1 MGEKSPLY
9 DSSSPRDEESWKT
22 LCQAAEIQHFQPII
36 HTAEN
41 SETNFSNIKYHRDCR
56 SNFTHK
62 KKLLIVKKQEY
73 INEQDSLRTRHSTRQ
88 ASSTQSRVYDT
99 ICIFCQSKSKYIK
112 GTNSREPLK
121 PAVELRAD
129 KTIRDIATELQD
141 DRILSI
147 TAEAHYHKTC
157 YRNYTRGQTE
167 RISSECSGADN
178 PYQKQERAA
187 FNKVCEYIRTDVF
200 SNPRIVALSDLTA
213 KVVCFMESNGFEVT
227 EATKITCDAISMQSL
242 EILCISSQL
251 PAEYIY
257 IRPDNLTVDSIAVD
271 YVQLKEEYDILV
283 KQQDLKSMITQV
295 AQLLREQVNC
305 GIKEQPWPLNP
316 RELNITYISFPDCLV
331 QFLNLLLN
339 GKNAAS
345 SRNERLSWSIAQD
358 IVTAVSA
365 GKVITS
371 KHILIPWVIKTPTGN
386 VELIKFM
393 NRLGHASSYS
403 TLEEI
408 ETALCIEKLKSAED
422 DHFPLPS
429 NIHSF
434 IPTVLSFDNI
444 DRQEEVLSGAGTS
457 HRVNGIIIQPT

>member
-1 MGEKSPLY
+1 LLIKHIIAASGTDLFLIFQKPVATYHISMAEDEVEPKRLKTESGTCIICGGKSPLY
-9 DSSSPRDEESWKT
+9 DLSSPRDEESWKT

-147 TAEAHYHKTC
+147 TARDIVAAEAHYHKTC

-227 EATKITCDAISMQSL
+227 EATKNHMRRNLYAEFGDPLHFFTVARRVY
-242 EILCISSQL
+242 CI
-251 PAEYIY
+251 
-257 IRPDNLTVDSIAVD
+257 
-271 YVQLKEEYDILV
+271 
-283 KQQDLKSMITQV
+283 
-295 AQLLREQVNC
+295 
-305 GIKEQPWPLNP
+305 
-316 RELNITYISFPDCLV
+316 
-331 QFLNLLLN
+331 
-339 GKNAAS
+339 
-345 SRNERLSWSIAQD
+345 
-358 IVTAVSA
+358 
-365 GKVITS
+365 
-371 KHILIPWVIKTPTGN
+371 
-386 VELIKFM
+386 
-393 NRLGHASSYS
+393 
-403 TLEEI
+403 
-408 ETALCIEKLKSAED
+408 
-422 DHFPLPS
+422 
-429 NIHSF
+429 
-434 IPTVLSFDNI
+434 
-444 DRQEEVLSGAGTS
+444 
-457 HRVNGIIIQPT
+457 